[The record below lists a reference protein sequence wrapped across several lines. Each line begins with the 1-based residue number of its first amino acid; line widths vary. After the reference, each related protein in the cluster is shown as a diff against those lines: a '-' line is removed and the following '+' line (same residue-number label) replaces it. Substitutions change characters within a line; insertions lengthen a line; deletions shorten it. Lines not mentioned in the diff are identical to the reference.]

1 MLAEPDDAERIIL
14 AVDFDATGRPEA
26 RFSDLAARLKVDCAF
41 WETTPPGL
49 DVERTAS
56 GPAYIEHWWA
66 AFQRRPRPVAAVM
79 GFCGGAVYAAAL
91 SERVAAWQGSEPQ
104 LLLFDPEIAVPQT
117 LVWQFHKIV
126 GYLAGVLPAEDI
138 QRAQQAAQD
147 LYDGDASMVEMCE
160 ALVTLTLEMGDVA
173 FAQAGLGKPLRDELM
188 GTFCSFLRYLTA
200 AAELDPLPRWR
211 IATAFQS
218 VTELSGLH
226 AVRTSGIGGDGPLVG
241 REIAVDDEHAKLLA
255 NDEVAAAVAGLLTD
269 DGTGTGTAA
278 GGGSGTGSGSD
289 GGGR

>member
-1 MLAEPDDAERIIL
+1 MLAEPDHAERVIL

-26 RFSDLAARLKVDCAF
+26 RFADLAERLTVDCAF
-41 WETTPPGL
+41 WETSPPGPET
-49 DVERTAS
+49 ERTAS
-56 GPAYIEHWWA
+56 GPAYIEHWWT

-117 LVWQFHKIV
+117 LVWQFHKVV
-126 GYLAGVLPAEDI
+126 GYLAGVLPMEDI
-138 QRAQQAAQD
+138 QRAQEAAQD
-147 LYDGDASMVEMCE
+147 LHDRECGMAEMCE
-160 ALVTLTLEMGDVA
+160 TLCRLTLEMGDVA
-173 FAQAGLGKPLRDELM
+173 FAQAGLSKPLRDELM

-211 IATAFQS
+211 TATAFQS

-226 AVRTSGIGGDGPLVG
+226 AVRTSGIGGAGPLVG

-255 NDEVAAAVAGLLTD
+255 NDEVAATVSGMLAG
-269 DGTGTGTAA
+269 DGSA
-278 GGGSGTGSGSD
+278 
-289 GGGR
+289 R